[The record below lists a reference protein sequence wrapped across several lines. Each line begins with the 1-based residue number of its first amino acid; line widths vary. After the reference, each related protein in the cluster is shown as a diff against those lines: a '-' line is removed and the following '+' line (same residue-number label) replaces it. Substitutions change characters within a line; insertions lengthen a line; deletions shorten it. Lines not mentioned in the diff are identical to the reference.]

1 MLKVTM
7 ATNVFGKIVIFILIS
22 YFLWR
27 AIFAGFK
34 LYEGK
39 IGTTK
44 SKQYTKWRLFPS
56 LSICFYKK
64 NVDATSLM
72 ADIDG
77 NLQRVLEEDI
87 IKFEH
92 NNYSESG

>member
-1 MLKVTM
+1 MTM
-7 ATNVFGKIVIFILIS
+7 TTNILGKIVILTLIS

-27 AIFAGFK
+27 VVFAGFK

-44 SKQYTKWRLFPS
+44 SKQYTKWRLYPS

-64 NVDATSLM
+64 NVDSASLM

-77 NLQRVLEEDI
+77 NLQRVLEEDL